1 MSSSL
6 INPASL
12 LSLLIAFVFGILW
25 IGLTALLRARYKKDL
40 VYLLF
45 FTIFFVYIYNVLR
58 YTLFQFQ
65 SLIILKYFV
74 PDLILNG
81 QTDGKSINLIPL
93 ISLTE
98 GDLKTSLLNILLMM
112 PFGFGLPFLARV
124 RLGRVAFLAGIFSV
138 LIEFLQ
144 LTSGLLANITFRI
157 ADINDV
163 LFNTLGG
170 LSGYLLFLLF
180 MRLVHI
186 VFQNT
191 GEAKNPILRYVPQIR
206 QSCEE

>member
-1 MSSSL
+1 MSSRL

-12 LSLLIAFVFGILW
+12 LSLMIVFVFGVLW
-25 IGLTALLRARYKKDL
+25 IGFTALLRVRHKKDF

-45 FTIFFVYIYNVLR
+45 FTIFFVYIYNVLSH
-58 YTLFQFQ
+58 TLFQFQ

-81 QTDGKSINLIPL
+81 QADGKCINLIPL

-98 GDLKTSLLNILLMM
+98 ADLKTSLLNILLMM

-124 RLGRVAFLAGIFSV
+124 RLGRVTFLAGIFSI

-170 LSGYLLFLLF
+170 LSGYLIFLLF
-180 MRLVHI
+180 IRLVHI

-191 GEAKNPILRYVPQIR
+191 AEPKNPILRYVLHIR
-206 QSCEE
+206 